1 MQKSAPSFRL
11 RAVAGFTMIE
21 ILLVISIMVI
31 IAAAGLANTISS
43 QKYFDFTSIFKQ
55 IMIIVRQPRVYAVT
69 NYTIQDPPYIPTAY
83 GIDIRIKPED
93 TGKFIFRVFAD
104 MESSGTLG
112 QYDPSTDVVIGDS
125 LEIDATKYGIKAYT
139 NTEITNLLAGSDIHG
154 HEMTGVDDHS
164 TFFYSPPLAGYSS
177 DVSVD
182 TLNKQSGTLYLKIY
196 NLNNEKDINRFIAI
210 FDTGIAEAFYLSG
223 LSTLPAQ

>member
-1 MQKSAPSFRL
+1 MQKSAPSFRIKTTS
-11 RAVAGFTMIE
+11 GFTMIE

-55 IMIIVRQPRVYAVT
+55 VMIVVRQPRVYAVT
-69 NYTIQDPPYIPTAY
+69 NYTIQDPPYIPPAY
-83 GIDIRIKPED
+83 GIDIRID
-93 TGKFIFRVFAD
+93 TDKLILRVFAD

-112 QYDPSTDVVIGDS
+112 QYDSTDVVIGDP

-139 NTEITNLLAGSDIHG
+139 NTEMADLLDELDIPG
-154 HEMTGVDDHS
+154 HEMTEVDHS

-182 TLNKQSGTLYLKIY
+182 TLNSQSGTLYLKIY
-196 NLNNEKDINRFIAI
+196 NLKNEKDINRFIAV
-210 FDTGIAEAFYLSG
+210 FNTGIAEAFYLSG
-223 LSTLPAQ
+223 LRALPEQ